1 MNLQGLEN
9 KKWDFN
15 KQEELAISWLLKHG
29 FEVKLKKQYTS
40 KDIYTVTKDGIL
52 DEFIFPNNQKNMNV
66 RAFMER
72 YEKNFE
78 IKKELIKLRAEASAN
93 GLIKERS

>member
-40 KDIYTVTKDGIL
+40 KDIYTVTKMD
-52 DEFIFPNNQKNMNV
+52 F
-66 RAFMER
+66 R
-72 YEKNFE
+72 
-78 IKKELIKLRAEASAN
+78 
-93 GLIKERS
+93 

>member
-29 FEVKLKKQYTS
+29 FEVKLKNSIHQR
-40 KDIYTVTKDGIL
+40 
-52 DEFIFPNNQKNMNV
+52 IFM
-66 RAFMER
+66 R
-72 YEKNFE
+72 
-78 IKKELIKLRAEASAN
+78 
-93 GLIKERS
+93 

>member
-29 FEVKLKKQYTS
+29 FDVKLKK
-40 KDIYTVTKDGIL
+40 TV
-52 DEFIFPNNQKNMNV
+52 
-66 RAFMER
+66 
-72 YEKNFE
+72 Y
-78 IKKELIKLRAEASAN
+78 IKGYLYGNKRWYF
-93 GLIKERS
+93 R